1 MTKEKSRLNSNLT
14 IHLRGPQNCADLVIY
29 SSILSPASSHIAMHF
44 HATTRCNYNARQ
56 HLFFSEP
63 FKNRTFFEEISF
75 SKVVEDRDETAAEM
89 LSPYLWLAF

>member
-56 HLFFSEP
+56 HLFSEP

-75 SKVVEDRDETAAEM
+75 SKVVEDPDETAAEM
-89 LSPYLWLAF
+89 LSPYLCLAF